1 MRSPSQSRYKTAPT
15 PPKIPR
21 CSSVGTESCPS
32 THNPCKQTVCNLWRL
47 ALSTYQVFETHPSY
61 RVYPQ
66 FLLLNGIPSPERTD
80 LFIYPLVTVQLG
92 CFQVMGNCEEPF
104 CKHRWTGFCANM
116 KFSFLLDKQPEAEVL
131 GHRVSVYSVL
141 QPAAKPV
148 SNFPAQFRVRVL
160 VHGRQHLVSS
170 TLFSKSF

>member
-21 CSSVGTESCPS
+21 CPSVGTESCPS

-66 FLLLNGIPSPERTD
+66 FLLLNRIPSPERTD
-80 LFIYPLVTVQLG
+80 SFIYSLVTVQLG
-92 CFQVMGNCEEPF
+92 CFQVTGNCEEPF

-116 KFSFLLDKQPEAEVL
+116 KFSLLLDKQREAEVL
-131 GHRVSVYSVL
+131 GHRVSVYCFTTSCQTIFQL
-141 QPAAKPV
+141 SCTISGTSSSAWSPAFGV
-148 SNFPAQFRVRVL
+148 VNFVF
-160 VHGRQHLVSS
+160 
-170 TLFSKSF
+170 